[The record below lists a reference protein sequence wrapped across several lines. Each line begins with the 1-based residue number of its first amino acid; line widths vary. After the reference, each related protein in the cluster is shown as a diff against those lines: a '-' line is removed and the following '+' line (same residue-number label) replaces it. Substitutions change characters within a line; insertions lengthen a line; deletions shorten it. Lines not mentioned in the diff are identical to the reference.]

1 MVEDVLKEYSGH
13 DNQEDIPSSS
23 EGSGI
28 DVDEFLERAGGYG
41 RFQVIM
47 QTVAIYF
54 VISYGYQPLNMYFIA
69 NNPDWKCITSNSS
82 KFCKEHY
89 GKKIDISDSNFKYR
103 CQMKRSEWEYTT
115 KKDFSIVTEFDLI
128 CEKES
133 LAVLANSVFFIGWGI
148 GGVFIGFASDIFGRK
163 RVMIVCQAL
172 LSAAAM
178 LLYYCCMATYYSSFN
193 FRSGIWRFLF
203 MLFYFIVGVYSS

>member
-1 MVEDVLKEYSGH
+1 MVEDVLKEYSGN
-13 DNQEDIPSSS
+13 DNQEDIQSSS
-23 EGSGI
+23 EISEI
-28 DVDEFLERAGGYG
+28 DVDEFLQRAGGYG

-47 QTVAIYF
+47 QIFAIYF
-54 VISYGYQPLNMYFIA
+54 VISYAYQALIMYFIA
-69 NNPDWKCITSNSS
+69 NNPDWKCVTSNSS
-82 KFCKEHY
+82 KFCKENY

-203 MLFYFIVGVYSS
+203 MLFYSIVGVYSS